1 MFFKQKQDK
10 QWLQAFTKAEVV
22 INIQDAS
29 VLQKMEMTHLTETDL
44 KRLKSL
50 QPLIVKNMD
59 LLVESFYS
67 TILQFNH
74 LRRIIEKYSTIDRL
88 RLTLKQYVNDLFK
101 AEINQAY
108 LEKRFAIAK
117 THYRIGLQPAWY
129 MGAYQNLHN
138 TIIHLIYSEMKDT
151 AEFHATLVAVNKIMS
166 FEQQIVLEAYEQ
178 ENMKKMDE
186 KYKAGKDW
194 LKDKMTAV
202 SEELVAI
209 AEENHASVETI
220 STNINEVNKATEKST
235 YQAEKAKEKAL
246 EGQEQLDELFNTMK
260 YMEKTAKQITQ
271 SLDNFDQSSN
281 EIATIIAMVQ
291 KIADQTN
298 LLALNSSIEAARAGV
313 HGSGFAVVSKE
324 IGKLAE
330 QTKQS
335 VTQITSL
342 ISTSSQVSQW
352 TKTSMGEIE
361 EAVGLSMSFSEAT
374 QQSFQHLVKTIQLN
388 EQEAKIVLKE
398 MNEFKQ
404 VVHEMERAASS
415 VVVAAEQL
423 NEATNKA

>member
-10 QWLQAFTKAEVV
+10 QWLQAFTEAEVV
-22 INIQDAS
+22 INIHDAS

-151 AEFHATLVAVNKIMS
+151 AEFHATLVAVNKIIS

-220 STNINEVNKATEKST
+220 STNINEVNEATEKST

-335 VTQITSL
+335 ITQITSL

>member
-1 MFFKQKQDK
+1 
-10 QWLQAFTKAEVV
+10 
-22 INIQDAS
+22 
-29 VLQKMEMTHLTETDL
+29 MEMTHLTETDL

-209 AEENHASVETI
+209 AEENHASAETL
-220 STNINEVNKATEKST
+220 STNINEVNEATENST

-246 EGQEQLDELFNTMK
+246 EGQEQLDKLFNTMK

-271 SLDNFDQSSN
+271 SLNNFDQSSN

-388 EQEAKIVLKE
+388 EQKAKIVLKE

>member
-1 MFFKQKQDK
+1 M
-10 QWLQAFTKAEVV
+10 
-22 INIQDAS
+22 NIHDAS

-209 AEENHASVETI
+209 AEENHASAETL
-220 STNINEVNKATEKST
+220 STNINEVNEATENST

-246 EGQEQLDELFNTMK
+246 EGQEQLDKLFNTMK

-271 SLDNFDQSSN
+271 SLNNFDQSSN

-388 EQEAKIVLKE
+388 EQKAKIVLKE

>member
-10 QWLQAFTKAEVV
+10 QWLQAFTEAEVV
-22 INIQDAS
+22 INIHDAS

-50 QPLIVKNMD
+50 QPLIMKNMD

-117 THYRIGLQPAWY
+117 THYRIGLKPAWY

-138 TIIHLIYSEMKDT
+138 TIIHLIYGEMKDT

-194 LKDKMTAV
+194 LKDKMTEI

-209 AEENHASVETI
+209 AEENHASAETL
-220 STNINEVNKATEKST
+220 STNINEVNKATENST

-271 SLDNFDQSSN
+271 SLDNFDKSSN

-335 VTQITSL
+335 ITQITSL

-352 TKTSMGEIE
+352 TKASMGEIE
-361 EAVGLSMSFSEAT
+361 EAVELSVSFSEAT

-398 MNEFKQ
+398 MKEFEQ

>member
-10 QWLQAFTKAEVV
+10 QWLQAFTEAEVV
-22 INIQDAS
+22 INIHDAS
-29 VLQKMEMTHLTETDL
+29 VLQKMDMTHLTETDL
-44 KRLKSL
+44 MRLKSL

-59 LLVESFYS
+59 LLVDSFYS

-101 AEINQAY
+101 AEINPAY

-138 TIIHLIYSEMKDT
+138 TIIHLIYGEMKDT
-151 AEFHATLVAVNKIMS
+151 GEFHATLVSVNKIMS

-194 LKDKMTAV
+194 LKDKMSTV
-202 SEELVAI
+202 SVELVAI
-209 AEENHASVETI
+209 AEENQASAETLT
-220 STNINEVNKATEKST
+220 TNINEVNKATEKST
-235 YQAEKAKEKAL
+235 YQAEKAREKAL
-246 EGQEQLDELFNTMK
+246 EGQEQLDELFNTIK

-271 SLDNFDQSSN
+271 SLDNFDKSSN

-335 VTQITSL
+335 ITQITSL

-352 TKTSMGEIE
+352 TKASMEEIE
-361 EAVGLSMSFSEAT
+361 AAVGLSMSFSEAT
-374 QQSFQHLVKTIQLN
+374 QQSFRHLVKTIQLN
-388 EQEAKIVLKE
+388 EQEANVVLKE

-404 VVHEMERAASS
+404 VVHEMERVASS